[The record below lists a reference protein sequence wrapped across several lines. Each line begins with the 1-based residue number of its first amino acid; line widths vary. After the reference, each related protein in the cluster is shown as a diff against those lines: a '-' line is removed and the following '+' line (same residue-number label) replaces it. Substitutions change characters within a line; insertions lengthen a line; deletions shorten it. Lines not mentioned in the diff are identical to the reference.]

1 MKKHKSD
8 TIPVLLG
15 GDLNAYSMA
24 TALKRGRGL
33 SSIVLAR
40 ERLAVCDGPEY
51 IDLRVVKDLDDPD
64 VATPYLID
72 IAREYRGARMILIPC
87 ADWYMEMLQYARDA
101 LSGHFYFH
109 IPDFE
114 VWRAVSD
121 KASFTAIMDKY
132 GILHPSGVVI
142 SSDSE
147 DLTSLCRDLKPP
159 FVVKPSDSTE
169 YFRHKFPG
177 QKKVYFT
184 DTLGECREVARAVYS
199 SGYSGKLLIQERI
212 ISVNNKPPQASVLT
226 VYSDKNGSV
235 KAAVRGNVLLE
246 EKWDTSV
253 GNYSAIVTHALT
265 DTDSRIIKMLEG
277 IRYTGISNFDILESD
292 GREYCLELNPRQG
305 RSFDYTR
312 AAGINL
318 ANMLLDE
325 LEEKEIDPH
334 FLYGDGYWREAGRKT
349 VEENALDKSLL
360 EYAHALEKAGRA
372 ISAYDYGK
380 GEGIFH
386 RMYVCV
392 HRKRDAAR
400 RKRNRIGEGKN
411 API

>member
-33 SSIVLAR
+33 SSIALAR

-72 IAREYRGARMILIPC
+72 IAREYRGARLILIPC

-169 YFRHKFPG
+169 YFRHKFSG

-199 SGYSGKLLIQERI
+199 AGYSGKLLIQERI
-212 ISVNNKPPQASVLT
+212 IGVNNSRRKPPFLPF
-226 VYSDKNGSV
+226 
-235 KAAVRGNVLLE
+235 
-246 EKWDTSV
+246 
-253 GNYSAIVTHALT
+253 I
-265 DTDSRIIKMLEG
+265 RI
-277 IRYTGISNFDILESD
+277 
-292 GREYCLELNPRQG
+292 
-305 RSFDYTR
+305 
-312 AAGINL
+312 
-318 ANMLLDE
+318 
-325 LEEKEIDPH
+325 
-334 FLYGDGYWREAGRKT
+334 
-349 VEENALDKSLL
+349 
-360 EYAHALEKAGRA
+360 KAGASRRLFA
-372 ISAYDYGK
+372 ATCFLRKK
-380 GEGIFH
+380 GIP
-386 RMYVCV
+386 RW
-392 HRKRDAAR
+392 ATTLLS
-400 RKRNRIGEGKN
+400 
-411 API
+411 